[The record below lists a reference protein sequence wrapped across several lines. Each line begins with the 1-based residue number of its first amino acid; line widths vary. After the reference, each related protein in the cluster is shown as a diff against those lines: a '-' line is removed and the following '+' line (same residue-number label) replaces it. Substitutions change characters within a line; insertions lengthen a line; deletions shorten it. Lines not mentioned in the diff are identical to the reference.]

1 MKIGKILILAMLVSS
16 LLVISISSVV
26 AVDEYEVITDGTG
39 DVVDFVTQETVDDHT
54 DIDVENIDITELKY
68 EREDKSVTLT
78 LKVDGIIENRGELSD
93 ISEYGL
99 PDDLLDLNV
108 NTVGYVFMLL
118 TSNDTYQIAYANNT
132 CQVVYLTEFEIINL
146 TEDDFS
152 VDVDTLTI
160 SFEVGT
166 TNETYESIS
175 VTTLYQKFSL
185 SDLEGWEGE
194 DPEGLEGLVIFLSD
208 EAPNQPLV
216 VDAYAP
222 NLGEVGKTVEFEG
235 LALYGQ
241 PPYTYNWD
249 FGDGSTPSS
258 EKNPTHVYEK
268 PGKYNYTLT
277 ITDSSDFSDSFTETI
292 EISGDSGEDDEGNPI
307 LIFVGIIIVIAI
319 IGVIAVVYIIRR

>member
-1 MKIGKILILAMLVSS
+1 MKIGKILILAMVVSS
-16 LLVISISSVV
+16 LLAISISSVV
-26 AVDEYEVITDGTG
+26 AVDEYELITDGTG
-39 DVVDFVTQETVDDHT
+39 DVVDFVTQETVDEHP
-54 DIDVENIDITELKY
+54 DIDVKNIDITELKY

-78 LKVDGIIENRGELSD
+78 LKVDGIIENRGDLSD

-99 PDDLLDLNV
+99 PDDLLDFNV
-108 NTVGYVFMLL
+108 NTVGYVFMLF
-118 TSNDTYQIAYANNT
+118 TSYDEYQIAYANNT
-132 CQVVYLTEFEIINL
+132 CQVIYLTEFEIINL

-152 VDVDTLTI
+152 VNVDTLTI
-160 SFEVGT
+160 TFEVGT
-166 TNETYESIS
+166 TNETYESAS

-185 SDLEGWEGE
+185 SDLEEWEGE

-216 VDAYAP
+216 VDGYAT
-222 NLGEVGKTVEFEG
+222 NLGEVGKTLEFEG

-241 PPYTYNWD
+241 PPYTYHWD

-277 ITDSSDFSDSFTETI
+277 ITDSSDFSDSFTDTI
-292 EISGDSGEDDEGNPI
+292 EIIDTEEKDTPGFE
-307 LIFVGIIIVIAI
+307 LVIVIAA
-319 IGVIAVVYIIRR
+319 IGLILLWRRK

>member
-1 MKIGKILILAMLVSS
+1 MKIGKILILAMVVSS
-16 LLVISISSVV
+16 LLAISISSVV
-26 AVDEYEVITDGTG
+26 AVDEYELITDGTG
-39 DVVDFVTQETVDDHT
+39 DVVDFVTQETVDEHP

-78 LKVDGIIENRGELSD
+78 LKVDGVIENRGDLSD

-99 PDDLLDLNV
+99 PDDLLDFNV
-108 NTVGYVFMLL
+108 NTVGYVFMLF
-118 TSNDTYQIAYANNT
+118 TSYDEYQIAYANNT
-132 CQVVYLTEFEIINL
+132 CQVIYLTEFEIINL

-152 VDVDTLTI
+152 VNADTLTI
-160 SFEVGT
+160 FFEVGT
-166 TNETYESIS
+166 TNETYESVS

-185 SDLEGWEGE
+185 SDLEEWEGD
-194 DPEGLEGLVIFLSD
+194 DPEGLEGLVVFLSD

-216 VDAYAP
+216 VDGYAP
-222 NLGEVGKTVEFEG
+222 NLGEAGKTVEFEG

-241 PPYTYNWD
+241 PPYTYHWD

-258 EKNPTHVYEK
+258 EKNPTHIYEQ

-292 EISGDSGEDDEGNPI
+292 EISGDSGDDEDSPI
-307 LIFVGIIIVIAI
+307 IMFVGIIVVIAV